1 MNRSDLEDV
10 KVGRGSRLVGF
21 MGSQLP
27 RGDTPAPASYATAG
41 AVTFTAADILGGVII
56 HDPAGAARTDVLPT
70 LALLLASAPWIRAGD
85 IIRCLIINGSDG
97 AADAE
102 NITLAAGT
110 GGSFDANQA
119 AAARVI
125 RSQSS
130 KDIAIRF
137 TTTAAPTVD
146 GYVVYM

>member
-1 MNRSDLEDV
+1 MNRSDLE
-10 KVGRGSRLVGF
+10 GAEIRRGMKLVAF
-21 MGSQLP
+21 AGSQLP
-27 RGDTPAPASYATAG
+27 RGKTPAPATYSTAG
-41 AVTFTAADILGGVII
+41 AVTFTAADVLGGII
-56 HDPAGAARTDVLPT
+56 VHDPNGAARTDVLPT
-70 LALLLASAPWIRAGD
+70 AALLVASAPWLQIGD

-102 NITLAAGT
+102 NITLAGGT
-110 GGSFDANQA
+110 GGTFDANQV

-137 TTTAAPTVD
+137 TGVASGSEA
-146 GYVVYM
+146 YVVYM